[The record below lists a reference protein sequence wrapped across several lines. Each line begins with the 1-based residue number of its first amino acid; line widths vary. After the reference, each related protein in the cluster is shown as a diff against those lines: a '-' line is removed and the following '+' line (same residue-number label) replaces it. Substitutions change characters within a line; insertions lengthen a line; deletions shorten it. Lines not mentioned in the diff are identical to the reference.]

1 MTTKN
6 NRRALAQ
13 AEEDVCFYYSP
24 DVLPQMQSLL
34 AALADIDCTFESDLD
49 IVRNS
54 DTPEP
59 LKQDVMRTLQQRHQ
73 ERRAPLVQQLEALY
87 SRALVAR

>member
-34 AALADIDCTFESDLD
+34 AALAGCRSG
-49 IVRNS
+49 S
-54 DTPEP
+54 GW
-59 LKQDVMRTLQQRHQ
+59 KMR
-73 ERRAPLVQQLEALY
+73 AA
-87 SRALVAR
+87 